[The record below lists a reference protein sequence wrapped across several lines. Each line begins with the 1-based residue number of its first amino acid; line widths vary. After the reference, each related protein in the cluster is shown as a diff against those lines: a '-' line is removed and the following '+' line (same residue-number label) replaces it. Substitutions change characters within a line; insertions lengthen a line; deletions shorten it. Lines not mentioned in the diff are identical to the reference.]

1 MPAWWLCYLC
11 KDQSMGE
18 LHLSYGF
25 GYEKQRG
32 ICCLGRTAV
41 LKKAGMSESSLL
53 NEWNPFAVHLSSLG
67 LNVWIFKNFKQLLQL
82 KLTHNTSI
90 VHPPLVQM
98 KYQRAWI
105 RQKYFLLPEMT
116 GCRYGLIST
125 CHVVLHSRFIFYL
138 ERAKQSIW
146 TWLAITNL
154 QSICIHSL
162 GCLSQRG
169 SMVLFHN
176 RFEGES
182 TKCSRP
188 RSLFSPSFL
197 YHTPFSPSLLSPPF
211 SSLSTLSLSPSSLS
225 PPSLNPSLL
234 LSLPYSLSVWSATFR
249 FLLCQHL

>member
-1 MPAWWLCYLC
+1 MLLR
-11 KDQSMGE
+11 M
-18 LHLSYGF
+18 H
-25 GYEKQRG
+25 
-32 ICCLGRTAV
+32 
-41 LKKAGMSESSLL
+41 SSFEASRDVWIISFALMKS
-53 NEWNPFAVHLSSLG
+53 FAVHLSSLG

-90 VHPPLVQM
+90 VHPLVQM
-98 KYQRAWI
+98 KYQRSWI
-105 RQKYFLLPEMT
+105 RQKYFLFPEMT
-116 GCRYGLIST
+116 GCRSGLIST

-138 ERAKQSIW
+138 ERAKQLRW

-154 QSICIHSL
+154 QSIFFHSL

-197 YHTPFSPSLLSPPF
+197 CHTPFSPTLLTSPPVLFTDLLSCVLYSAQF
-211 SSLSTLSLSPSSLS
+211 VST
-225 PPSLNPSLL
+225 
-234 LSLPYSLSVWSATFR
+234 VITAFGG
-249 FLLCQHL
+249 